1 MKSKTIH
8 AIIGAIVLIVVVV
21 VWKLNSYYKQEK
33 SAFVEGQIHQQ
44 TITLKTSISSQIA
57 QLKNIISSYQG
68 HVDESKINWVQI
80 NPFFALA
87 QLDIAANGTYTV
99 KNLYVKSGTPADN
112 WSKDYLQKALA
123 YSLFSNKDIH
133 GQLFQNQAGEKFLSL
148 MFSDEKIQNTRQ
160 AVVLVGDATYFQKY
174 FDTVR
179 SAKSTNLL
187 MTSDNVVVGHTQSD
201 YIATKSQEAKL
212 SQSKYF
218 MDRDEIRSSNFF
230 IMSYAPK
237 LSKNE
242 FLAIPLFVLIFVFGF
257 TFLIIGILL
266 YVLKPIEN
274 EQRKAD
280 IFKKVFD
287 EVQQPR
293 AAAPAP
299 PAPTSQFVTRTPS
312 EAAHA
317 LKNFN
322 LDGFPR
328 AEDADHDQE
337 INVDDVLAEI
347 PLQEKIERE
356 VRQESSSVFEQVGK
370 KKMALGEVVDLALSG
385 LSSQIESSS
394 VYISKQ
400 YESEK
405 QYEFDVD
412 RFRKAIE
419 NLILNS
425 IEAHAKNITI
435 KIYNDH
441 SESNH
446 PVNLDIIDDG
456 RGIEPGTADKI
467 WQPFYGTKDKL
478 KHKGLGL
485 SEALSVVRRYGADV
499 RVLQN
504 PAASGV
510 MIRIEMDAELRR
522 LHQGQRAGD
531 AEVAENTMVPTGT
544 SFVIDGSNAE
554 IDIDAIL
561 NLRDEDESIESE
573 KPSLPPV
580 PPKVDLEKE
589 FTTTQFKID
598 EKVNVVAQPEIK
610 IDRTAKTIDNF
621 SVKVR
626 KPGRT

>member
-8 AIIGAIVLIVVVV
+8 AIIGAIVFIVVVV

-68 HVDESKINWVQI
+68 QVDESKINWVQI

-99 KNLYVKSGTPADN
+99 KNLFVKSGTPADN
-112 WSKDYLQKALA
+112 WSKDYLQKAFA
-123 YSLFSNKDIH
+123 YSPFSNKDIH

-148 MFSDEKIQNTRQ
+148 IFSDQKIQNSRQ

-174 FDTVR
+174 FDAVR

-187 MTSDNVVVGHTQSD
+187 MTSDSVVVGHTQSD

-212 SQSKYF
+212 NPSKYF
-218 MDRDEIRSSNFF
+218 TDRDEIRSSNFF
-230 IMSYAPK
+230 VMSYAPK

-257 TFLIIGILL
+257 AFLIVGILL

-274 EQRKAD
+274 DQRKAD

-287 EVQQPR
+287 EVQKTRTEKPVV
-293 AAAPAP
+293 
-299 PAPTSQFVTRTPS
+299 APTAVVKAQEV
-312 EAAHA
+312 
-317 LKNFN
+317 LKVESLQDQN
-322 LDGFPR
+322 LDDLFT
-328 AEDADHDQE
+328 D
-337 INVDDVLAEI
+337 L
-347 PLQEKIERE
+347 PLQEQIERE
-356 VRQESSSVFEQVGK
+356 VMQESSGSIFAPIGIK
-370 KKMALGEVVDLALSG
+370 KIALGDVVEFALNN
-385 LSSQIESSS
+385 LSSE
-394 VYISKQ
+394 ISASGVKVHRE
-400 YESEK
+400 YASEK
-405 QYEFDVD
+405 PYECDVE

-419 NLILNS
+419 NIILNS
-425 IEAHAKNITI
+425 IEAKAKNITI
-435 KIYNDH
+435 KVYNDH

-446 PVNLDIIDDG
+446 PVNIDIIDDG

-499 RVLQN
+499 RILEN
-504 PAASGV
+504 ISLTGV
-510 MIRIEMDAELRR
+510 MIRIEMDSELRR
-522 LHQGQRAGD
+522 LHQGRRAGD
-531 AEVAENTMVPTGT
+531 AETSEASGSTETSTG
-544 SFVIDGSNAE
+544 SGFVIDESRSD

-561 NLRDEDESIESE
+561 DLRDDDDSIEE
-573 KPSLPPV
+573 TAA
-580 PPKVDLEKE
+580 VDLEKE
-589 FTTTQFKID
+589 FTTTQFKMD
-598 EKVNVVAQPEIK
+598 EKVNVVTHPEIK
-610 IDRTAKTIDNF
+610 IDKTNKPIDNF

>member
-44 TITLKTSISSQIA
+44 TINLKTSISSQIA

-68 HVDESKINWVQI
+68 QIDESKINWVQI

-99 KNLYVKSGTPADN
+99 KNLFVKSGTSADN
-112 WSKDYLQKALA
+112 WSKDYLQKAFS
-123 YSLFSNKDIH
+123 YSPYSNKDIH
-133 GQLFQNQAGEKFLSL
+133 GQLFQNQAGDKFLSL
-148 MFSDEKIQNTRQ
+148 IFSDPKIQNSRQ
-160 AVVLVGDATYFQKY
+160 AVAIVGDATYFQKY

-201 YIATKSQEAKL
+201 YIATKSQELKL
-212 SQSKYF
+212 NQSKYF
-218 MDRDEIRSSNFF
+218 VDRDELRSSNFF
-230 IMSYAPK
+230 VMSYAPK
-237 LSKNE
+237 MSQNE

-257 TFLIIGILL
+257 ALLIVGILL

-293 AAAPAP
+293 APALPPAAPVAQS
-299 PAPTSQFVTRTPS
+299 TQSFVTRS
-312 EAAHA
+312 QSSDAAS
-317 LKNFN
+317 LKNFK
-322 LDGFPR
+322 LEDFAR
-328 AEDADHDQE
+328 VQAFEAEE
-337 INVDDVLAEI
+337 VIAEV

-356 VRQESSSVFEQVGK
+356 VLQDSSDSIFEQVRYK
-370 KKMALGEVVDLALSG
+370 KITMGDIVDLALDN
-385 LSSQIESSS
+385 LSSQIVSSM
-394 VYISKQ
+394 VQIHKH
-400 YESEK
+400 YESDK
-405 QYEFDVD
+405 PYECDVD

-419 NLILNS
+419 NIILNS
-425 IEAHAKNITI
+425 IEAKAKKIMI
-435 KIYNDH
+435 KVYNDH

-485 SEALSVVRRYGADV
+485 SESLSVVRRYGADM
-499 RVLQN
+499 RVIES
-504 PAASGV
+504 PTSSSGF
-510 MIRIEMDAELRR
+510 MIRIEMDSELRR
-522 LHQGQRAGD
+522 LHQSHRAGD
-531 AEVAENTMVPTGT
+531 AVDSSVHRTGV
-544 SFVIDGSNAE
+544 VIDESSSDIN
-554 IDIDAIL
+554 IDAIL
-561 NLRDEDESIESE
+561 NLRDEDDELEATQTGQ
-573 KPSLPPV
+573 PPTS
-580 PPKVDLEKE
+580 KVDLEKE
-589 FTTTQFKID
+589 FTTTRFKMD
-598 EKVNVVAQPEIK
+598 KKVNIVSHPEIK
-610 IDRTAKTIDNF
+610 IDKTSKPIDNF

-626 KPGRT
+626 KPERT

>member
-8 AIIGAIVLIVVVV
+8 AIIGAIVLIVAVV

-68 HVDESKINWVQI
+68 QVDESKINWVQI

-112 WSKDYLQKALA
+112 WSKDYLQKAFS
-123 YSLFSNKDIH
+123 YSPFSNKEIH
-133 GQLFQNQAGEKFLSL
+133 GQLFQNAAGEKFLSL
-148 MFSDEKIQNTRQ
+148 IFSEQKIQNSRQ
-160 AVVLVGDATYFQKY
+160 AVALVGDATYFQKY

-212 SQSKYF
+212 NQTKYF
-218 MDRDEIRSSNFF
+218 MDRDELRSSNFF
-230 IMSYAPK
+230 VMSYAPK

-257 TFLIIGILL
+257 AFLIIGILL

-287 EVQQPR
+287 EVQRPR
-293 AAAPAP
+293 SNPPPPPEPAAPQS
-299 PAPTSQFVTRTPS
+299 SQSFVTRTPS
-312 EAAHA
+312 EAAQA

-322 LDGFPR
+322 LDDFSLS
-328 AEDADHDQE
+328 EDSDEAHELDVE
-337 INVDDVLAEI
+337 DVLSEI
-347 PLQEKIERE
+347 PLQEKVERE
-356 VRQESSSVFEQVGK
+356 VQQGSASIFGLIGK
-370 KKMALGEVVDLALSG
+370 KKIALGEVVDLALAE
-385 LSSQIESSS
+385 LSMQIESSG
-394 VYISKQ
+394 VHINKK

-425 IEAHAKNITI
+425 IEAHAKNIMI

-446 PVNLDIIDDG
+446 PVNVDIIDDG

-510 MIRIEMDAELRR
+510 MIRIEMDSELRR

-531 AEVAENTMVPTGT
+531 TEVGENTVVPTGT
-544 SFVIDGSNAE
+544 GFVIDESRSE

-561 NLRDEDESIESE
+561 NLRDEDD
-573 KPSLPPV
+573 SLEV
-580 PPKVDLEKE
+580 VEAPKVDLEKE
-589 FTTTQFKID
+589 FTTTQFKMD
-598 EKVNVVAQPEIK
+598 EKVNVVTQPK
-610 IDRTAKTIDNF
+610 IEVDKTVKPIDNF

>member
-8 AIIGAIVLIVVVV
+8 AIIGAIVFIVVVV

-44 TITLKTSISSQIA
+44 TITLKTSISSQIS

-68 HVDESKINWVQI
+68 QVDESKINWVQI

-87 QLDIAANGTYTV
+87 QLDIAANGTYKV

-112 WSKDYLQKALA
+112 WSKDYLQKAFS
-123 YSLFSNKDIH
+123 YSPFSNKDIH

-148 MFSDEKIQNTRQ
+148 IFSDQKIQNTRQ

-187 MTSDNVVVGHTQSD
+187 MTSDSVVVGHTQSD
-201 YIATKSQEAKL
+201 YIATKSQEPKL
-212 SQSKYF
+212 SQAKYF

-237 LSKNE
+237 MSKNE

-257 TFLIIGILL
+257 AFLIIGILL

-293 AAAPAP
+293 STPPPPPPAAAPA
-299 PAPTSQFVTRTPS
+299 QNFVTRSPS
-312 EAAHA
+312 ESAQS
-317 LKNFN
+317 LKNFK
-322 LDGFPR
+322 L
-328 AEDADHDQE
+328 EDFSRSEDLFEESDLSVE
-337 INVDDVLAEI
+337 DVLSEI

-356 VRQESSSVFEQVGK
+356 ILQGVSSSEQIGHK
-370 KKMALGEVVDLALSG
+370 KISMGEVVDLALAG
-385 LSSQIESSS
+385 LSMQIEASG
-394 VYISKQ
+394 VYINKK

-405 QYEFDVD
+405 QYECDVD

-425 IEAHAKNITI
+425 IEAHAKNIMI

-504 PAASGV
+504 PSSSSGV
-510 MIRIEMDAELRR
+510 LIRVEMDSELRR

-531 AEVAENTMVPTGT
+531 ASPAENTVASTNS
-544 SFVIDGSNAE
+544 SFVIDESRSD

-561 NLRDEDESIESE
+561 DLRDEDD
-573 KPSLPPV
+573 SLEV
-580 PPKVDLEKE
+580 TNTGVNIEKE
-589 FTTTQFKID
+589 FTTTQFKMD
-598 EKVNVVAQPEIK
+598 EKVNVVSHPEIK
-610 IDRTAKTIDNF
+610 MDKTSKPIDSF